1 MEDNNIDNRQQ
12 FNEVESKRSGGW
24 IIGTILVVLGAVFL
38 LQNTGLLPQ
47 HIGNWWALFIMI
59 PALAGYGSTLDEL
72 RKTGTLSRKSRS
84 SLVFSVLL
92 TLLSA
97 FLFFELDFNFFGP
110 LLLICAGFGI
120 FLNSFK
126 DR

>member
-1 MEDNNIDNRQQ
+1 MDNNNIDNRQPL
-12 FNEVESKRSGGW
+12 NEGESKRSGGW

-38 LQNTGLLPQ
+38 MQNAGLLPQ
-47 HIGNWWALFIMI
+47 HIGNWWAIFIMI
-59 PALAGYGSTLDEL
+59 PALAGYVSSLDEL
-72 RKTGTLSRKSRS
+72 RSTGTLSRKSRS

-97 FLFFELDFNFFGP
+97 FLFFGLDFNFFGP
-110 LLLICAGFGI
+110 LLLICAGLGI
-120 FLNSFK
+120 FLSSFK